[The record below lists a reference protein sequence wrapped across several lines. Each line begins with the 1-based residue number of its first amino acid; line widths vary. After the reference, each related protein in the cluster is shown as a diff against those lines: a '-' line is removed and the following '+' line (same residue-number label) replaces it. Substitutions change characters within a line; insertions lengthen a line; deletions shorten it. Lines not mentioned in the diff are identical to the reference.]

1 MQFRY
6 QRRIY
11 PPSLSYF
18 INSQCGFWKPTFGH
32 QAKVTYKVRKSVY
45 NIEMYFKQFFTC
57 LERTSTFITSIF
69 RTIYRSSSPEVFS
82 KKGVLLQICSIFTEE
97 YSWSHTF
104 AWMFSCKLSKLFV
117 EQLSWKKLWVTAS
130 VYMKV
135 NAAYACRHSPV
146 QS

>member
-1 MQFRY
+1 MRH

-11 PPSLSYF
+11 TLFFVFYQQPQL
-18 INSQCGFWKPTFGH
+18 IFGY